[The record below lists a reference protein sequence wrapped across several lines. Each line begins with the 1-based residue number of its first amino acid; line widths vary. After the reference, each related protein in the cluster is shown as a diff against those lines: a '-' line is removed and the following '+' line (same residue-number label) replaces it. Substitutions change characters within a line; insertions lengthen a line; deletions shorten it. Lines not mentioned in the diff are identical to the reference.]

1 MIDERHVASP
11 LKRSA
16 KMTYAAF
23 SDKVQQTLSRYPT
36 GLTWVELRGTAK
48 LPYQRPCPE
57 WTKQLENDIGLIR
70 TDKRGNAFIWR
81 VEHV

>member
-1 MIDERHVASP
+1 MLIPSMTYETFREKVRRT
-11 LKRSA
+11 LKRNPS
-16 KMTYAAF
+16 
-23 SDKVQQTLSRYPT
+23 

-70 TDKRGNAFIWR
+70 ADKRGNALIWKI
-81 VEHV
+81 EHV